1 MSIVKSFS
9 FPKGEIRGDTFYIKH
24 GVNSFTVIDCYL
36 LADSVTKENNRQ
48 KEIIDEIVEQSK
60 GRVRRFISTHPDND
74 HIAGIEELLRRW
86 PTTNFYA
93 VKNDIPADK
102 NDSSL
107 SKYIEMKDNHNY
119 AIKRGIERCW
129 LNDSNAENQGSGIN
143 FHWPILSNNKF
154 KEALD
159 NVSKGQKVNDICPIF
174 TYTIEDGATYMW
186 MGDLE
191 TEMQQTYYNECSD
204 EIPCVNILFQ
214 PHHGRKSGS
223 LPSALLDAL
232 DPQLIIIGNA
242 PSEHIDYG
250 NSRMTITQNTA
261 GDLVFVNESKYVHI
275 YSQNRLDN
283 RPSCLEYQLIKCV
296 SPDKGAPFYCG
307 SLKLR

>member
-24 GVNSFTVIDCYL
+24 SFNSFTVIDCYL
-36 LADSVTKENNRQ
+36 LTNSFHKENDRQ

-60 GRVRRFISTHPDND
+60 DRIRRFISTHPDKD

-93 VKNDIPADK
+93 VKNNIPADK
-102 NDSSL
+102 NDLSL
-107 SKYIEMKDNHNY
+107 MKYIEMKDNHNY
-119 AIKRGIERCW
+119 AISRGIKRCW
-129 LNDSNAENQGSGIN
+129 LNDSNGENKGSGIN
-143 FHWPILSNNKF
+143 FQWPILNNENFMK
-154 KEALD
+154 ALN
-159 NVSKGQKVNDICPIF
+159 NVSKGLDVNNICPIF
-174 TYTIEDGATYMW
+174 TYSIKNSTTYMW

-191 TEMQQTYYNECSD
+191 TEMQQTYYDECSHD
-204 EIPCVNILFQ
+204 IPSVNILFQ
-214 PHHGRKSGS
+214 PHHGRKSAS
-223 LPSALLDAL
+223 VPTELLDAL

-250 NSRMTITQNTA
+250 NSRMTITQNTS
-261 GDLVFVNESKYVHI
+261 GDLVFVNDVEYVHI
-275 YSQNRLDN
+275 YSQNKIDN
-283 RPSCLEYQLIKCV
+283 KPSCLKCLLSKCV
-296 SPDKGAPFYCG
+296 SPDKGTPFYCG